1 MNGAGLGA
9 WFDYTVNG
17 FVIGNIYA
25 LLAVGLALIYGVAN
39 LVNFAHGSV
48 YVVGAYIGWT
58 AITYL
63 GTPLPLTLA
72 AVVLGCAIIGVAI
85 ERVGLRALH
94 GASRIAP
101 LLATIGI
108 SLVLDQVVQLLFS
121 PDPRAVPSQVPEWR
135 LAIGGGTIGALDLLI
150 AGIGLVSAAVLYFFL
165 RFTKLGWAV
174 RATAQDSD
182 AAQQMGVDINR
193 VNATV
198 FAIASALGGIS
209 GLLVGMYY
217 NHINPAMSFE
227 ATLKGIVAQ
236 IIGGLGNVPG
246 AIAGSLILGLT
257 ESYGIA
263 LFGTSYRNLFAF
275 VLLVLMLLW
284 RPNGLFSKRH
294 GLPPEPLTGTFIT
307 RSRPLNV
314 PRWAVAL
321 VVLAA
326 ALLPLTGNPYLLQ
339 VGANSLLYA
348 MLALS
353 LTLVAGTVGQV
364 SLGHAALLAIGG
376 YASGLLAL
384 DAGWPVAL
392 SIPAAGLITA
402 ALGTA
407 LVFPAFRLTGH
418 YVSIATLGIGEIVS
432 LVILN
437 WTGLTHGAVGLGGVP
452 PLEIFGFDL
461 GTVEGTYWLSLA
473 VLVLLA
479 LLQVRLLSS
488 HLGRTWRS
496 IRDDSVAARSYG
508 VSGDRYKALAF
519 GFGGFSAGISGAIT
533 AHIYSYINH
542 ETFNATISVLALT
555 MVILGGMGNV
565 LGAVLGATLLI
576 ALPELFRELAQYRI
590 LIYGIVLLL
599 LIRFRPQGLMGTV

>member
-1 MNGAGLGA
+1 MNASDLGA

-25 LLAVGLALIYGVAN
+25 LLAVGLALIYGVSN

-48 YVVGAYIGWT
+48 YVVGAYIGWA

-63 GTPLPLTLA
+63 GTPLPLTILC
-72 AVVLGCAIIGVAI
+72 VVVACALVGIGI
-85 ERVGLRALH
+85 ERLGLRPLH
-94 GASRIAP
+94 GSSRIAP
-101 LLATIGI
+101 LLSTIGI
-108 SLVLDQVVQLLFS
+108 GLVLDQVVQLVFS
-121 PDPRAVPSQVPEWR
+121 PDPRAVPMQVPEWR
-135 LAIGGGTIGALDLLI
+135 IQLGGGTIGALDLLI
-150 AGIGLVSAAVLYFFL
+150 AAIGLIAAGVLYFFL

-182 AAQQMGVDINR
+182 AAQQMGVDVNR
-193 VNATV
+193 VNMVV
-198 FAIASALGGIS
+198 FAIASALSGIS

-217 NHINPAMSFE
+217 NQINPAMSFE
-227 ATLKGIVAQ
+227 ATLKGIVSL

-246 AIAGSLILGLT
+246 AIGGSLILGLT

-275 VLLVLMLLW
+275 VLLIVMLLF
-284 RPNGLFSKRH
+284 RPNGLFER
-294 GLPPEPLTGTFIT
+294 GRRLPPEPLTGTFIA
-307 RSRPLNV
+307 RARPLHV
-314 PRWAVAL
+314 PRWVMAAVI
-321 VVLAA
+321 VFA
-326 ALLPLTGNPYLLQ
+326 ALLPLTGNSYLLQ
-339 VGANSLLYA
+339 VGANSALYA

-353 LTLVAGTVGQV
+353 LTLVAGTVGQI

-384 DAGWPVAL
+384 DGGWPVAVA
-392 SIPAAGLITA
+392 IPAAGLITA

-418 YVSIATLGIGEIVS
+418 YVSIATLGIGEIVA

-437 WTGLTHGAVGLGGVP
+437 WTGLTHGAVGLGGIP
-452 PLEIFGFDL
+452 PLEVLGVDL
-461 GTVEGTYWLSLA
+461 GSVEGTYWLSLA

-479 LLQVRLLSS
+479 LLQVRLLNS
-488 HLGRTWRS
+488 HLGRSWRA

-519 GFGGFSAGISGAIT
+519 AYGGFAAGISGAIT
-533 AHIYSYINH
+533 AHVYSYINH
-542 ETFNATISVLALT
+542 ETFNAPISILALT
-555 MVILGGMGNV
+555 MVILGGLGNV
-565 LGAVLGATLLI
+565 TGAVLGATLLI
-576 ALPELFRELAQYRI
+576 ALPEAFRVLAEYRI
-590 LIYGIVLLL
+590 LIYGLVLLL
-599 LIRFRPQGLMGTV
+599 LIRFRPQGVMGTV

>member
-1 MNGAGLGA
+1 MPPLGA

-25 LLAVGLALIYGVAN
+25 LLAVGLALIYGVSN

-48 YVVGAYIGWT
+48 YVVGAYVGWA

-63 GTPLPLTLA
+63 GTPLPLTMLL
-72 AVVLGCAIIGVAI
+72 VVLVCGALGVAI
-85 ERVGLRALH
+85 ERLGLRPLH
-94 GASRIAP
+94 GTSRIAP

-108 SLVLDQVVQLLFS
+108 GLVLDQVVQLVIS
-121 PDPRAVPSQVPEWR
+121 PDPRAVPMGVPEWR
-135 LAIGGGTIGALDLLI
+135 IPVGGGTVGALDLLI
-150 AGIGLVSAAVLYFFL
+150 AGIGLAAAAILYVFL

-182 AAQQMGVDINR
+182 AAQQMGVDVNR
-193 VNATV
+193 VNMAV

-217 NHINPAMSFE
+217 NQINPAMSFE
-227 ATLKGIVAQ
+227 ATLKGIVAL

-246 AIAGSLILGLT
+246 AIGGSLILGLT

-275 VLLVLMLLW
+275 VLLIAMLLW
-284 RPNGLFSKRH
+284 RPNGLFERGRS
-294 GLPPEPLTGTFIT
+294 LPPEPLTGTFIT
-307 RSRPLNV
+307 RSRPVRV
-314 PRWAVAL
+314 PRWAVAAI
-321 VVLAA
+321 VVAA
-326 ALLPLTGNPYLLQ
+326 ALLPLLNNPYILQ
-339 VGANSLLYA
+339 IGANAVLYA

-392 SIPAAGLITA
+392 AIPAAGLVTA
-402 ALGTA
+402 TLGTL

-437 WTGLTHGAVGLGGVP
+437 WTGLTRGAIGLGGIP
-452 PLEIFGFDL
+452 PLELFGLDL
-461 GTVEGTYWLSLA
+461 SSVAGTYWLSLA

-479 LLQVRLLSS
+479 LLQARLLNT
-488 HLGRTWRS
+488 HLGRSWRA
-496 IRDDSVAARSYG
+496 IRDDGVAARSYG

-519 GFGGFSAGISGAIT
+519 AYGGFAAGISGAIT
-533 AHIYSYINH
+533 AHVYSYINH

-565 LGAVLGATLLI
+565 LGAVLGATILI
-576 ALPELFRELAQYRI
+576 VLPEAFRFLAEYRV

-599 LIRFRPQGLMGTV
+599 LIRFRPQGLMGTA

>member
-1 MNGAGLGA
+1 MSA

-25 LLAVGLALIYGVAN
+25 LLAVGLALIYGVSN

-48 YVVGAYIGWT
+48 YVVGAYVGWA

-63 GTPLPLTLA
+63 GTPLPLTLLC
-72 AVVLGCAIIGVAI
+72 VVLVCGGLGVAI
-85 ERVGLRALH
+85 ERIGLRPLQ

-101 LLATIGI
+101 LLSTIGI
-108 SLVLDQVVQLLFS
+108 GLVLDQLVQLVFS
-121 PDPRAVPSQVPEWR
+121 PDPRAVPMQVPEWR
-135 LAIGGGTIGALDLLI
+135 IQVGGGTIGALDLLI
-150 AGIGLVSAAVLYFFL
+150 AGIGIVSAAVLYGFL

-182 AAQQMGVDINR
+182 AALQMGVDINK
-193 VNATV
+193 VNMAV
-198 FAIASALGGIS
+198 FAIASALGGVS

-217 NHINPAMSFE
+217 NQINPAMSFE
-227 ATLKGIVAQ
+227 ATLKGIVAL

-246 AIAGSLILGLT
+246 AIGGSLILGLT

-263 LFGTSYRNLFAF
+263 IFGTSYRNLFAF
-275 VLLVLMLLW
+275 VLLIAMLLW
-284 RPNGLFSKRH
+284 RPNGLFSGRRAT
-294 GLPPEPLTGTFIT
+294 PPEPMTGTFIA
-307 RSRPLNV
+307 RSKPIRV
-314 PRWAVAL
+314 PKWAVAAVIL
-321 VVLAA
+321 LA
-326 ALLPLTGNPYLLQ
+326 ALLPLTGHPYLLQ
-339 VGANSLLYA
+339 VGANSFLYA

-392 SIPAAGLITA
+392 AIPMAGLITA

-437 WTGLTHGAVGLGGVP
+437 WNGLTHGAIGLGGIP
-452 PLEIFGFDL
+452 PLEIFGHDL
-461 GTVEGTYWLSLA
+461 GSVESTYWISLG

-479 LLQVRLLSS
+479 MLQARLLNS
-488 HLGRTWRS
+488 HLGRSWRA

-519 GFGGFSAGISGAIT
+519 AYGGFAAGISGAIT
-533 AHIYSYINH
+533 AHVYSYINH
-542 ETFNATISVLALT
+542 ETFGASISILALT

-565 LGAVLGATLLI
+565 IGAVLGATLLI
-576 ALPELFRELAQYRI
+576 ALPEAFRGLAEYRI
-590 LIYGIVLLL
+590 LIYGVVLLL

>member
-1 MNGAGLGA
+1 MSA

-48 YVVGAYIGWT
+48 YVVGAYIGWA
-58 AITYL
+58 AITHL
-63 GTPLPLTLA
+63 GTPLPLTLLC
-72 AVVLGCAIIGVAI
+72 VVVVCALVGVAI
-85 ERVGLRALH
+85 ERIGLRALQ
-94 GASRIAP
+94 GSSRIAP

-108 SLVLDQVVQLLFS
+108 GLVLDQVVQLVWS
-121 PDPRAVPSQVPEWR
+121 PDPRAVPMQVPEWR
-135 LAIGGGTIGALDLLI
+135 IAIGGGTIGALDLLI
-150 AGIGLVSAAVLYFFL
+150 AGIGCSSAAVLYGFL

-193 VNATV
+193 VNMAV
-198 FAIASALGGIS
+198 FAIASVLSGIS

-217 NHINPAMSFE
+217 NQINPAMSFE
-227 ATLKGIVAQ
+227 ATLKGIVAL

-275 VLLVLMLLW
+275 VLLVAMLLW
-284 RPNGLFSKRH
+284 RPNGLFAPRRAAA
-294 GLPPEPLTGTFIT
+294 PEPMVGTFIA
-307 RSRPLNV
+307 RSLPVKL
-314 PRWAVAL
+314 PRW
-321 VVLAA
+321 VVPVVLLAA
-326 ALLPLTGNPYLLQ
+326 ALLPLLNQPYLLQ
-339 VGANSLLYA
+339 IGANSLMYA

-392 SIPAAGLITA
+392 AIPAAGLITA
-402 ALGTA
+402 GLGTA
-407 LVFPAFRLTGH
+407 LVWPAFRLTGH

-437 WTGLTHGAVGLGGVP
+437 WTGLTRGAIGLGGIP
-452 PLEIFGFDL
+452 PLELFGVDL
-461 GTVEGTYWLSLA
+461 GSVQGTYWLCLV

-479 LLQVRLLSS
+479 LLQLRLLSS
-488 HLGRTWRS
+488 HLGRTWRA
-496 IRDDSVAARSYG
+496 IRDDSVAARSHG
-508 VSGDRYKALAF
+508 VGEDRYKALAF
-519 GFGGFSAGISGAIT
+519 GYGGFAAGISGAIT
-533 AHIYSYINH
+533 AHVYSYINH
-542 ETFNATISVLALT
+542 ETFGASLSVLALT

-576 ALPELFRELAQYRI
+576 ALPEAFRALAEYRI
-590 LIYGIVLLL
+590 LIYGVVLLL